1 MAVDL
6 HDAERDNQVMRDGC
20 PDCRGSDEA
29 TWCAGCGGSSSFE
42 AMHGTALARGVYWAH
57 SVAARVATRASWPP
71 FEGRVREIALAKV
84 DDLAGNDWARELLAG
99 ECHRRAAEEWEE
111 LIAHLATVSA

>member
-1 MAVDL
+1 
-6 HDAERDNQVMRDGC
+6 MRDGC

-57 SVAARVATRASWPP
+57 GVAARVATRAPWPP

-84 DDLAGNDWARELLAG
+84 HDLAGNDWARELFAR

-111 LIAHLATVSA
+111 LIAAGRASLPIT